1 MRIGIFSNAYKPDI
15 SGVVTSICTFRDE
28 LVRQGHA
35 VYIFAPES
43 GDYEDE
49 DYGIF
54 RYPSVKLTSA
64 VNIPMAI
71 PVSPFINWVA
81 PRLKLDVLH
90 SQHPFLIGEEAVTF
104 AKQLGLPHVFTHHSQ
119 YEEYSSYIPFNQNIV
134 KTFTREVVRGHMMRS
149 VRIITPSE
157 SIQKMLVEQY
167 PEIADRFRVV
177 PSPVNLELFDP
188 GRLRPDS
195 IRHRYGLKGKFV
207 FIVVARLSPEKQ
219 FPVLL
224 EAFQSVVAAHTRVHL
239 LIVGGGRAKDDLE
252 KLTQRLGLTQ
262 SVTFAGLVDF
272 EDVPHHLAAADA
284 FAFPSTSETQGLV
297 LAEGMAAGLPVVAVD
312 APGNRDVVQHEVNGL
327 LTENS
332 PEALAAGMVRLLENP
347 DLCRAYADKA
357 RKTADGYAPAVLATR
372 LIEYYAEAIER
383 YARQPLT
390 YKRFARDQDSS
401 RQFPPQWFTDIK
413 DESVESLI
421 TFWEKISRYWS
432 NGESVEKDK

>member
-43 GDYEDE
+43 GDYQDQE
-49 DYGIF
+49 YGVF
-54 RYPSVKLTSA
+54 RYPSIKLTTA
-64 VNIPMAI
+64 VNLPVAI
-71 PVSPFINWVA
+71 PVSPFINWVV
-81 PRLKLDVLH
+81 PRLKLDLVH

-104 AKQLGLPHVFTHHSQ
+104 ARQLALPHVFTHHSQ

-134 KTFTREVVRGHMMRS
+134 KTLTREVVRGHMMRS
-149 VRIITPSE
+149 VSIITPSE
-157 SIQKMLVEQY
+157 SIQAMLAEQH

-177 PSPVNLELFDP
+177 PSPINLDVFARN
-188 GRLRPDS
+188 RLHPHP
-195 IRHRYGLKGKFV
+195 IRRRYGLSGKFL
-207 FIVVARLSPEKQ
+207 FIVVGRLSPEKQ

-224 EAFQSVVAAHTRVHL
+224 EAFQAVVAARTRVHL
-239 LIVGGGRAKDDLE
+239 LIVGDGPAKNDLE
-252 KLTQRLGLTQ
+252 KLSRRLGLTQ
-262 SVTFAGLVDF
+262 SVTFTGLVDF
-272 EDVPHHLAAADA
+272 KEVPHHLAAADA
-284 FAFPSTSETQGLV
+284 FAFSSTSETQGLV

-332 PEALAAGMVRLLENP
+332 TEALAAGMVRLLENP

-357 RKTADGYAPAVLATR
+357 LQTAAAYAPAVLAAR
-372 LIEYYAEAIER
+372 LVDYYAEAVER

-390 YKRFARDQDSS
+390 YKRFSRDPDSS
-401 RQFPPQWFTDIK
+401 RQFPPQWFNDLK
-413 DESVESLI
+413 DDSVESL
-421 TFWEKISRYWS
+421 TAFWQKLSGYWKVDLD
-432 NGESVEKDK
+432 N